1 MASLLLS
8 FVTLEKTPEACV
20 FSGQATYNSRDIL
33 SSQGSRKMI
42 KAIKIPFYGL
52 SSEKEETIAVSDK
65 AINVRT
71 LFTKVGNTDMDQNT
85 YILVY

>member
-8 FVTLEKTPEACV
+8 FVTLEKAPEACV

-65 AINVRT
+65 AIKART
-71 LFTKVGNTDMDQNT
+71 IFNKVGNTDIDQN
-85 YILVY
+85 